1 MGIVLFLAAISCVVS
16 LSTAVYMGYLDKRKQ
31 KALNA
36 DAIVTGEKVSLLDVK
51 DFPMRLVLAGNLLT

>member
-31 KALNA
+31 KALDA

-51 DFPMRLVLAGNLLT
+51 DFPMR